1 MPHSSFQGHALE
13 SQKLMKYN
21 DSGRPALEIF
31 VRESIHAWGM
41 YLHDFSF
48 QSSAQSVCLIITGG

>member
-31 VRESIHAWGM
+31 VRESIHA
-41 YLHDFSF
+41 
-48 QSSAQSVCLIITGG
+48 